1 MNVILFSITLLDSI
15 RNVDEKHYP
24 QIFLEEFKYPPK
36 NKK

>member
-1 MNVILFSITLLDSI
+1 MNVILFSIILLDSI
-15 RNVDEKHYP
+15 MNVDEKHP